1 MTARLN
7 YAAEVPEA
15 LAAMRQLEHYLNNS
29 GIEKELLDLVRT
41 RVSQMNACA
50 PCLDMHTRELR
61 EHGTAQWKIDMLPAW
76 RETPGYSD
84 RERAALE
91 WAEAVTNIQ
100 AGHAPDAAYEQAHRE
115 FGDRK
120 LVQLTLA
127 ITSINQWNRLG
138 IAFRLAPRGDAPP
151 VKANL

>member
-1 MTARLN
+1 MARIN
-7 YAAEVPEA
+7 YAREAPEA
-15 LAAMRQLEHYLNNS
+15 LAAMRQLEHYLNNC
-29 GIEKELLDLVRT
+29 GLEKDLLDLVRT

-50 PCLDMHTRELR
+50 FCLSMHTRELR
-61 EHGTAQWKIDMLPAW
+61 EHGTPQWKMDMLPAW

-100 AGHAPDAAYEQAHRE
+100 QSHAPDDVYERAHRE

-138 IAFRLAPRGDAPP
+138 IAFRLEPREDVEVAS
-151 VKANL
+151 

>member
-1 MTARLN
+1 MPRIN
-7 YAAEVPEA
+7 YAHEVPEA
-15 LAAMRQLEHYLNNS
+15 MAAMRQLEHYLNNS
-29 GIEKELLDLVRT
+29 GLEADLLDLVRT
-41 RVSQMNACA
+41 RVSQLNGCA
-50 PCLDMHTRELR
+50 FCLDMHIRELR
-61 EHGTAQWKIDMLPAW
+61 EHSAPQWKIDMLAAW

-138 IAFRLAPRGDAPP
+138 IAFRLTPRGEEKPHPAE
-151 VKANL
+151 

>member
-1 MTARLN
+1 MPRLK
-7 YAAEVPEA
+7 YATEVPEA
-15 LAAMRQLEHYLNNS
+15 LAAMRQLEHYVNNS
-29 GIEKELLDLVRT
+29 GLDKELLDLVRT

-50 PCLDMHTRELR
+50 SCLDMHTRELR
-61 EHGTAQWKIDMLPAW
+61 EHGTPQWKIDMLPAW
-76 RETPGYSD
+76 RETPGYSA
-84 RERAALE
+84 RERTALE

-100 AGHAPDAAYEQAHRE
+100 QTHAPDDVYERAHAE

-138 IAFRLAPRGDAPP
+138 IAFRLEPRGEVATS
-151 VKANL
+151 ANK